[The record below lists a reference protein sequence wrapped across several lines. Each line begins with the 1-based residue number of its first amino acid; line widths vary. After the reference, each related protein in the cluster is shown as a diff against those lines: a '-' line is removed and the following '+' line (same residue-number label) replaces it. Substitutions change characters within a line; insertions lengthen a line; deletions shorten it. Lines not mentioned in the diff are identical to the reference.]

1 MIKNP
6 PANSK
11 DVGSIT
17 GPGRSHMSRKIPHGP
32 GITGPGR
39 SHMPQNNQVLA
50 PQQLSLCSRAREL
63 QLLSPWALEHV
74 FGNKRSHLSE
84 KAAHRN

>member
-6 PANSK
+6 PANAK

-32 GITGPGR
+32 GITGP
-39 SHMPQNNQVLA
+39 
-50 PQQLSLCSRAREL
+50 
-63 QLLSPWALEHV
+63 
-74 FGNKRSHLSE
+74 
-84 KAAHRN
+84 